1 MLKSYKSV
9 LTKNNKSVILFSN
22 IQLKLTAWL
31 IFYIGKT
38 FEFKW
43 KNTSIQMF
51 NKKKKSEEPVMDEQ
65 LDAQEAVDQQTE
77 ENTATEPVIELSAEE
92 KLQQENSVL
101 NDKYLRLFA
110 EFDNYKR
117 RTQKE
122 RIELLQTAGKD
133 VVVSMLPVLDDFD
146 RALKATENATEVNA
160 IREGIMLVQTKLKS
174 ILTQKGLKEVESL
187 HTAFDTDIHEAI
199 TKIPAPT
206 DDLKGKVVDEL
217 EKGYTLNDKVIRFA
231 KVVVGA

>member
-1 MLKSYKSV
+1 
-9 LTKNNKSVILFSN
+9 
-22 IQLKLTAWL
+22 
-31 IFYIGKT
+31 
-38 FEFKW
+38 
-43 KNTSIQMF
+43 MF
-51 NKKKKSEEPVMDEQ
+51 NKKKKNEEPIIDEQ
-65 LDAQEAVDQQTE
+65 LASEETVAQETNENTVE
-77 ENTATEPVIELSAEE
+77 ENATTEPVVELSIEE

-117 RTQKE
+117 RTLKE
-122 RIELLQTAGKD
+122 RSELLQTAGKD
-133 VVVSMLPVLDDFD
+133 VVVSLLPVLDDFD
-146 RALKATENATEVNA
+146 RALKATETATEVTA

-174 ILTQKGLKEVESL
+174 ILTQKGLKEMESL
-187 HTAFDTDIHEAI
+187 HTTFDTDIHEAI

>member
-1 MLKSYKSV
+1 MADFLV
-9 LTKNNKSVILFSN
+9 LAKLLSSNTKTRVYN
-22 IQLKLTAWL
+22 
-31 IFYIGKT
+31 
-38 FEFKW
+38 
-43 KNTSIQMF
+43 MF
-51 NKKKKSEEPVMDEQ
+51 NKKKKSEEPIMDEQ
-65 LDAQEAVDQQTE
+65 VEAQETVDQQTD
-77 ENTATEPVIELSAEE
+77 ENPTPEIVIELSAEE

-133 VVVSMLPVLDDFD
+133 VVISLLPVLDDFE

-174 ILTQKGLKEVESL
+174 ILTQKGLKEIESL
-187 HTAFDTDIHEAI
+187 HSPFDTDIHEAI

-206 DDLKGKVVDEL
+206 EDLKGKVVDEL